1 MEGEDKDGQPLMD
14 DDGNSLK
21 QRAVDELLY
30 QRNKIKDGGA
40 TQQSI
45 DRFISERPLKP

>member
-1 MEGEDKDGQPLMD
+1 MEGEDKDGNPLMD

-40 TQQSI
+40 T
-45 DRFISERPLKP
+45 